1 MAIKNINM
9 AKVFSSANTKQSL
22 RLVCDYINADEL
34 EVNPENEIIY
44 GKLNIDDLKAEII
57 RSGGVKNPIEVIK
70 KNDKLIIISG
80 HRRQLAT
87 LQAFNEGKL
96 SSKKVPYFINDT
108 IKSLDDEKMAI
119 IGRNTQREKDFKTR
133 FNEITILTEILSKE
147 VQNEKGRFRKN
158 IADRIGI
165 SEAELQRYWDYK
177 KFCPEIKEAIQD
189 ENSTLTFSKAAEL
202 RGLNEEEQHKALEI
216 IKQKNDISTM
226 ELRNLKKSIKEG
238 YNANDLAKDY
248 TPKQKET
255 SKNEK
260 DNKLTNQDIEKE
272 KVVTKVQ
279 ENVDT
284 IKNSEIKNDINNIK
298 NNNEDIEINAI
309 ETCLSILNNKKNE
322 LDKQLDTI
330 NDDEQGLNILA
341 VMDYLNKLIVNCR
354 KDLDIKIERGY
365 IHEND
370 REGDI

>member
-309 ETCLSILNNKKNE
+309 ETSLSILNNKKNE

-341 VMDYLNKLIVNCR
+341 VMDYLNKLIVNCQ

>member
-341 VMDYLNKLIVNCR
+341 VMDYLNKLIVNCQ
-354 KDLDIKIERGY
+354 KDLDIKIERGD

>member
-1 MAIKNINM
+1 MAIKNIDM
-9 AKVFSSANTKQSL
+9 SKVFSSASSKNKPTL
-22 RLVCDYINADEL
+22 RLVCDYIDADKL
-34 EVNPENEIIY
+34 EINPENEIIY
-44 GKLNIDDLKAEII
+44 GKLNVDDLVVEIV

-70 KNDKLIIISG
+70 KDEKLIIISG

-87 LQAFNEGKL
+87 LKAFNEGKL
-96 SSKKVPYFINDT
+96 PSKKVPYFINDT

-119 IGRNTQREKDFKTR
+119 IGRNTQREKDFQTR
-133 FNEITILTEILSKE
+133 LNEITILTEILSKE

-177 KFCPEIKEAIQD
+177 KFCPEIKEAIQS
-189 ENSTLTFSKAAEL
+189 ENSKLTFAKASEL
-202 RGLNEEEQHKALEI
+202 RGLNEEEQQKALEI
-216 IKQKNDISTM
+216 IKQKDDISTM

-238 YNANDLAKDY
+238 YNANDLAEDY

-260 DNKLTNQDIEKE
+260 DNKLTNQDIE

-298 NNNEDIEINAI
+298 NNNKDIEINAI

-341 VMDYLNKLIVNCR
+341 VMDYLNKLIVNCQ

>member
-309 ETCLSILNNKKNE
+309 ETCLSILNSKKNE

-341 VMDYLNKLIVNCR
+341 VMDYLNKLIVNCQ

>member
-1 MAIKNINM
+1 MAIKNIDM
-9 AKVFSSANTKQSL
+9 SKVFSSASSKNKPTL
-22 RLVCDYINADEL
+22 RLVCDYIDADKL
-34 EVNPENEIIY
+34 EINPENEIIY
-44 GKLNIDDLKAEII
+44 GKLNVDDLVVEIV

-70 KNDKLIIISG
+70 KDEKLIIISG

-87 LQAFNEGKL
+87 LKAFNEGKL
-96 SSKKVPYFINDT
+96 PSKKVPYFINDT

-119 IGRNTQREKDFKTR
+119 IGRNTQREKDFQTR
-133 FNEITILTEILSKE
+133 LNEITILTEILSKE

-177 KFCPEIKEAIQD
+177 KFCPEIKEAIQS
-189 ENSTLTFSKAAEL
+189 ENSKLTFAKASEL
-202 RGLNEEEQHKALEI
+202 RGLNEEEQQKALEI
-216 IKQKNDISTM
+216 IKQKDDISTM

-238 YNANDLAKDY
+238 YNANDLAEDY

-260 DNKLTNQDIEKE
+260 DNKLTNQDIE

-298 NNNEDIEINAI
+298 NNSKDIEINAI

-341 VMDYLNKLIVNCR
+341 VMDYLNKLIVNCQ

>member
-341 VMDYLNKLIVNCR
+341 VMDYLNKLIVNCQ

>member
-202 RGLNEEEQHKALEI
+202 RGLSEEEQQKALEI

-298 NNNEDIEINAI
+298 NNEDIEINAI

-341 VMDYLNKLIVNCR
+341 VMDYLNKLIVNCQ

>member
-1 MAIKNINM
+1 MAIKNIDM
-9 AKVFSSANTKQSL
+9 SKVFSSASSKQTL
-22 RLVCDYINADEL
+22 RLVCDYIDADKL
-34 EVNPENEIIY
+34 EINPENESIY
-44 GKLNIDDLKAEII
+44 GKLNVDDLIAEII

-70 KNDKLIIISG
+70 KDEKLIIISG

-87 LQAFNEGKL
+87 LKAFSEGKL
-96 SSKKVPYFINDT
+96 PSKKVPYFINDT

-119 IGRNTQREKDFKTR
+119 IGRNTQREKDFQTR
-133 FNEITILTEILSKE
+133 LNEITILTEILSKE

-238 YNANDLAKDY
+238 YNANDLAEDY

-341 VMDYLNKLIVNCR
+341 VMDYLNKLIINCQ

>member
-22 RLVCDYINADEL
+22 RLVCDYIDADEL

-202 RGLNEEEQHKALEI
+202 RGLNEEVQHKALEI

-341 VMDYLNKLIVNCR
+341 VMDYLNKLIVNCQ

>member
-9 AKVFSSANTKQSL
+9 AKVFSSANTKQFL

-341 VMDYLNKLIVNCR
+341 VMDYLNKLIVNCQ

>member
-70 KNDKLIIISG
+70 KDEKLIIISG

-87 LQAFNEGKL
+87 LKAFDEGKL

-133 FNEITILTEILSKE
+133 LNEITILTEILSKE

-165 SEAELQRYWDYK
+165 SEAELQRYWDYN
-177 KFCPEIKEAIQD
+177 KFCPEIRESVED

-202 RGLNEEEQHKALEI
+202 RGLSEEEQQKALEI
-216 IKQKNDISTM
+216 IKQKDNISTR

-238 YNANDLAKDY
+238 HNVEDLNEDYSPKQEDGKKD
-248 TPKQKET
+248 TPKPKNDKL
-255 SKNEK
+255 SKS
-260 DNKLTNQDIEKE
+260 TNQDNISN
-272 KVVTKVQ
+272 VVVKPK
-279 ENVDT
+279 VDT
-284 IKNSEIKNDINNIK
+284 IESNIKNDNK
-298 NNNEDIEINAI
+298 DIELSAI
-309 ETCLSILNNKKNE
+309 ETCLSVLNTKKNE
-322 LDKQLDTI
+322 LDTLLNTI
-330 NDDEQGLNILA
+330 KDDDKGLKMLA
-341 VMDYLNKLIVNCR
+341 TIDYLDKLIAKCQ
-354 KDLDIKIERGY
+354 KDLDIKLERGN
-365 IHEND
+365 INENN